1 MVGIYFQMK
10 TMSACRQVEFRFCI
24 YFINSIF
31 IFIYISKWIIVLCG
45 NELYTLK
52 NKFYG
57 KNGCSDITHS
67 MHLFWLKWNIYWMK
81 LLFVS
86 VAQLLIVNSDIPLTT
101 SAQLGET
108 LIVLRKFTDVGNYLR
123 LSQEWIM
130 AYGTFGNTYLDIC
143 QFTPLRGCF
152 YSEDGE
158 SSFAEYPKEILV
170 LVMSP

>member
-1 MVGIYFQMK
+1 MAAQILL
-10 TMSACRQVEFRFCI
+10 TACI
-24 YFINSIF
+24 YSDWSEKFI
-31 IFIYISKWIIVLCG
+31 VC
-45 NELYTLK
+45 
-52 NKFYG
+52 
-57 KNGCSDITHS
+57 
-67 MHLFWLKWNIYWMK
+67 K